1 MSGLYFVGGLLG
13 LSVGAISLPFV
24 MYKLG
29 VWSVKR
35 DLKVNIEYIE
45 SLKETQQKVF
55 EDILKEH
62 REMIDELE
70 SKDLSQFLKIK
81 SN

>member
-13 LSVGAISLPFV
+13 LSVAFPFV

-62 REMIDELE
+62 HQMIDELE